1 MTRRQPEV
9 RVTDPPAGAYNEH
22 TAPLVEAMRADP
34 QKAAYYLGLLEPL
47 RQYDREHHG
56 DLVKTLAAYL
66 RHGGNSV
73 QTANALFIHRN
84 SLRYRLSRVQ
94 ALTSLDPDDPD
105 ARLALQ
111 IALLLNTELNKT
123 NPQSAF
129 PNPKSEE
136 S

>member
-1 MTRRQPEV
+1 
-9 RVTDPPAGAYNEH
+9 VTHPLDGAYREH
-22 TAPLVEAMRADP
+22 IEPLVEAMRADP
-34 QKAAYYLGLLEPL
+34 QKAAYYLGLLAPL

-84 SLRYRLSRVQ
+84 SLRYRLSRIQ
-94 ALTSLDPDDPD
+94 ALCLLNPDDPD

-111 IALLLNTELNKT
+111 IALVLNTELNPT
-123 NPQSAF
+123 
-129 PNPKSEE
+129 NPKSEIRRR
-136 S
+136 SQ